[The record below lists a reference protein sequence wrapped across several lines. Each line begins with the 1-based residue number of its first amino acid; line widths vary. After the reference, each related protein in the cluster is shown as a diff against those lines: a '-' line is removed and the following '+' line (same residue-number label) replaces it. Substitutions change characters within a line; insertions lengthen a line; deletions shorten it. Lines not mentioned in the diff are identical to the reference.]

1 MLFNGA
7 LEQLLFYILLSIQHS
22 LIIKKKKNLNDL
34 VTQSAQFTFYIL
46 HLYPIFTL

>member
-7 LEQLLFYILLSIQHS
+7 LEQLLFYILLNTQHS
-22 LIIKKKKNLNDL
+22 LIKKKKNLNDL